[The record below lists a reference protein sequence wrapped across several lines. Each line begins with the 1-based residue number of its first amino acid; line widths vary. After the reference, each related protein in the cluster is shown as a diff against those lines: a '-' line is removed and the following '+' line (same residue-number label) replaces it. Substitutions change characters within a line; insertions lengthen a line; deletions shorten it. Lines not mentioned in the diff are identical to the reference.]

1 MKKQF
6 LICMFFLLCIIGCS
20 NKNAN
25 VKTESNTSA
34 LIDATDNGEQTTI
47 PDNEKKGK
55 DYVVAIAGEGDARR
69 LGVEKT
75 LVWIAPNVLINS
87 KESFVNAL
95 NDKLVNEYGCD
106 FVVEIHSYNVA
117 MNFAEDKY
125 SHADM
130 ILDMMNNA
138 QQADIIFSGNFNEY
152 DDFINK
158 GVYYVL
164 NEYMATDEGTRLYE
178 AYAPEIWKMIEQNGK
193 IYGIYSAMQPAN
205 MTYCSCNIELA
216 QKYGV
221 DIPTGE
227 WTFYDLKPI
236 LEKATIKND
245 EMDAGEYLLV
255 CSQDGLLEME
265 GYYELYNFQTG
276 LLFKKDEENKW
287 VAVNPA
293 EEKKLIKLWETI
305 KEYKDNGWYEAF
317 STAAAAKGYNYGKTV
332 FDIVAEA
339 PGGIKKND
347 DKYVNYGGKIINISV
362 GKKVYAPIEP
372 RENTIT
378 GIASWSEYK
387 EEALKLLTLI
397 HTDKE
402 LSELIIYGI
411 EGTHFKE
418 SDGILWKIGHSKDTL
433 ILPNSLVEQHANIN
447 MLRSLLIEP
456 EDKVEYSKK
465 LSSCFEYGPTMLYD
479 IEMEGY
485 EEQMKKIETI
495 YYKFADILFN
505 GESNDVTATVNDMNA
520 ALKAAGIEE
529 VIEVINGQMREQE
542 KNEIYD

>member
-6 LICMFFLLCIIGCS
+6 LVCILFLICTIGCG
-20 NKNAN
+20 NAN
-25 VKTESNTSA
+25 VKTESTTTA
-34 LIDATDNGEQTTI
+34 LINVTDSSEQTTS
-47 PDNEKKGK
+47 PDNEKSGK
-55 DYVVAIAGEGDARR
+55 DYVIAVAGEGDAIR
-69 LGVEKT
+69 LGVDKT
-75 LVWIAPNVLINS
+75 LVWIAPYVLINN

-106 FVVEIHSYNVA
+106 FVVEIHAYDIS
-117 MNFAEDKY
+117 MNFRQDKY

-130 ILDMMNNA
+130 IVDMMNNA
-138 QQADIIFSGNFNEY
+138 QQADIIFSGNFSEY
-152 DDFINK
+152 DDFIDE

-164 NEYMATDEGTRLYE
+164 NEYMVTDEGTRLYE
-178 AYAPEIWKMIEQNGK
+178 AYAPEIWKMAERNSE
-193 IYGIYSAMQPAN
+193 IYGVYSAMQPAN
-205 MTYCSCNIELA
+205 MTYCSCNIKLA
-216 QKYGV
+216 QKYGI

-245 EMDAGEYLLV
+245 KMDTGEYLLV

-293 EEKKLIKLWETI
+293 EEEKLIKLWETI
-305 KEYKDNGWYEAF
+305 KEYKDNGWYETF
-317 STAAAAKGYNYGKTV
+317 STATAAKSYNYGKTV

-339 PGGIKKND
+339 PGGINKND
-347 DKYVNYGGKIINISV
+347 DKYVNYDGEIISISV

-372 RENTIT
+372 RENSIT

-402 LSELIIYGI
+402 LSELITYGI

-418 SDGILWKIGHSKDTL
+418 SKGILKKIGQSNDTL
-433 ILPNSLVEQHANIN
+433 ILPGSLAEQHANIN
-447 MLRSLLIEP
+447 KLRSLLIDP

-485 EEQMKKIETI
+485 EEQMGEIEKI
-495 YYKFADILFN
+495 YYKFADTLFS
-505 GESNDVTATVNDMNA
+505 GESDDITAMVNDMNA
-520 ALKAAGIEE
+520 ALKAAGIEKI
-529 VIEVINGQMREQE
+529 IEVINGQIREQE
-542 KNEIYD
+542 KNEVYD